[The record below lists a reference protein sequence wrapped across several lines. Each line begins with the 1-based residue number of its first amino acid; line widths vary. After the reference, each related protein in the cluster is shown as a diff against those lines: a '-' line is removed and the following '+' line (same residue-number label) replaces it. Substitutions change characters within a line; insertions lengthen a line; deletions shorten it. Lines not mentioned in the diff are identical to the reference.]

1 MWLHV
6 DAAWGGA
13 VIASDRMRGTLSG
26 IEAADSVTIDA
37 HKWFAT
43 TVGGGMYLT
52 RHPELLSAA
61 FQVSTSYMP
70 SNVGG
75 VDPYVTSVQWSR
87 RFLGLRLF
95 MSLAAAGW
103 AGYAQHVERAVELA
117 EFLGDALTARGW
129 SIVNQSPLAVL
140 CLEPPRDS
148 ADVRTI
154 VARGLWLGVAWVS
167 TAGF

>member
-1 MWLHV
+1 MWFHV

-13 VIASDRMRGTLSG
+13 AIASDRMRGVLAG

-43 TVGGGMYLT
+43 TMWCGMYFT
-52 RHPELLSAA
+52 RHPELLSAT

-95 MSLAAAGW
+95 MSLDRGN
-103 AGYAQHVERAVELA
+103 VRV
-117 EFLGDALTARGW
+117 DTADIG
-129 SIVNQSPLAVL
+129 
-140 CLEPPRDS
+140 
-148 ADVRTI
+148 
-154 VARGLWLGVAWVS
+154 
-167 TAGF
+167 